1 MEGTEP
7 LRQNIAFWH
16 VLLPLFLLGMPVPHR
31 ETVTGHAFLL
41 PMSSSPFLP
50 RVRGGEHP
58 RKQNHKGTIKME
70 EATPKKKTSSMEML
84 KGWAFPLTI
93 AAGAVM
99 GLMMAGVP
107 KITAPAVASIGLA
120 LATLAFLKGIA
131 EKQILA
137 IIISILL
144 LAGFVITSIGV
155 SNDMDR
161 AARSMSF

>member
-1 MEGTEP
+1 
-7 LRQNIAFWH
+7 
-16 VLLPLFLLGMPVPHR
+16 
-31 ETVTGHAFLL
+31 
-41 PMSSSPFLP
+41 
-50 RVRGGEHP
+50 
-58 RKQNHKGTIKME
+58 ME

-84 KGWAFPLTI
+84 KRWAFPLTI

-144 LAGFVITSIGV
+144 LGGFVFTSIGV